1 MSVEEKVSDITKLI
15 LHFYNKNFDKN
26 EENMLTTKNLRKD
39 IDIDKVY
46 NNIFLK
52 KHKPLEEK
60 TKILEINKNNPTKKN
75 ISDMNFIRDKKLIEK
90 ILKYKLIEINKKI
103 TIFKLIYVAYK
114 NNIILLLHKDDEL
127 EKGTDNQVS
136 KDNLNILVSYIRDYM
151 FGDKKQLDLLLNDYN
166 NLNNFF
172 NNKLA

>member
-1 MSVEEKVSDITKLI
+1 
-15 LHFYNKNFDKN
+15 
-26 EENMLTTKNLRKD
+26 
-39 IDIDKVY
+39 
-46 NNIFLK
+46 
-52 KHKPLEEK
+52 
-60 TKILEINKNNPTKKN
+60 
-75 ISDMNFIRDKKLIEK
+75 MNFIRDKKLFEK
-90 ILKYKLIEINKKI
+90 ILKYKLLEINKKI